1 MDHLDLGS
9 HKGNGSTLSQS
20 IHDRRPS
27 FRLGMGRRRTLSGV
41 VVVTFDMTMTVT
53 VRTQP
58 LLPVKSTFVCCSCSC
73 ARPRPQVL
81 LYSFL
86 LVWMTVLFRATRLV
100 VSSLPLPQLRCSPGL
115 VSPLW
120 LPQKKNRRQEEKLI
134 LLLRMTYSTE
144 NHMGDKET
152 HIQNALLNC
161 PTIPLR
167 DGTRHP
173 AIGFGT
179 YKVGFVPASAS
190 SAAAVTASSP
200 PPETSQQR
208 QRTAQECVSDA
219 LQVGYRFL
227 ECAEFYGNEAHVGAA
242 MVASGIPREKLF
254 LCSKVWTTTI
264 EQGPAAIR
272 AQLDRTLRDLQTNYV
287 DLYLIHWPVPNHHV
301 TAYQTLLELRNEGK
315 IKGVGVSNYAWEDF
329 LELKQQLQLTEA
341 DLPLV
346 NQIELNP
353 FLYRSKT
360 VELFQS
366 QGVVLQ
372 SYRSLRDGKVF
383 DHPLLLELA
392 QHYHKTTAQ
401 ILGRWC
407 IQHGFV
413 YVPKSVQRTRMIE
426 NADVFDFTLSEE
438 HMQQLNALTT
448 DATKQGFV
456 DLYRKCVNRDTSQA
470 GTLEGVKMDITV
482 D

>member
-1 MDHLDLGS
+1 M
-9 HKGNGSTLSQS
+9 
-20 IHDRRPS
+20 
-27 FRLGMGRRRTLSGV
+27 
-41 VVVTFDMTMTVT
+41 
-53 VRTQP
+53 
-58 LLPVKSTFVCCSCSC
+58 
-73 ARPRPQVL
+73 
-81 LYSFL
+81 
-86 LVWMTVLFRATRLV
+86 
-100 VSSLPLPQLRCSPGL
+100 VSSFPLPQLRWSRSPL
-115 VSPLW
+115 VSPFVSF
-120 LPQKKNRRQEEKLI
+120 PNKNRRQQKEEEGNEKLV
-134 LLLRMTYSTE
+134 LPFRMTLFSTANNVEKEEEE
-144 NHMGDKET
+144 NIKR
-152 HIQNALLNC
+152 IQKALLLNC

-190 SAAAVTASSP
+190 SAAAQAAAAAAAAVAVASSSLP
-200 PPETSQQR
+200 

-227 ECAEFYGNEAHVGAA
+227 ECAEFYGNEAQVGAA
-242 MVASGIPREKLF
+242 IAASSIPRDELF
-254 LCSKVWTTTI
+254 LCSKVWTTTM

-272 AQLDRTLRDLQTNYV
+272 AQLERTLCDLQTNYI
-287 DLYLIHWPVPNHHV
+287 DLYLIHWPVPKHHL
-301 TAYQTLLELRNEGK
+301 TAYQTLLQLRNEGK

-329 LELKQQLQLTEA
+329 LELQQQLQLTEA

-346 NQIELNP
+346 NQIEINP

-360 VELFQS
+360 IELFQS

-372 SYRSLRDGKVF
+372 SYRSLRDGKAF

-392 QHYHKTTAQ
+392 QHYHKTPAQ
-401 ILGRWC
+401 LLGRWC

-413 YVPKSVQRTRMIE
+413 YVPKSVQRTRMME

-448 DATKQGFV
+448 DATKQEFV
-456 DLYRKCVNRDTSQA
+456 ELYRKCVNRDTSQA